1 MAFNVSEDIVDAL
14 LDKLAT
20 DDGFRALFQKDP
32 RAALAQVGDKAS
44 ADSSVKEGAWNCMAV
59 GELASKEAIK
69 ATRDALRKQL
79 VSAQAAQSPI
89 ALEASRG

>member
-1 MAFNVSEDIVDAL
+1 MSFNLSPETADAL
-14 LDKLAT
+14 LEKLAT

-44 ADSSVKEGAWNCMAV
+44 ADSAIEEGAWSCMAV
-59 GELASKEAIK
+59 GELASKETIQ

-79 VSAQAAQSPI
+79 VSAQAGQHPI

>member
-1 MAFNVSEDIVDAL
+1 
-14 LDKLAT
+14 
-20 DDGFRALFQKDP
+20 
-32 RAALAQVGDKAS
+32 
-44 ADSSVKEGAWNCMAV
+44 V

-79 VSAQAAQSPI
+79 LSAQAAQSPI

>member
-1 MAFNVSEDIVDAL
+1 MSFTLSEDTVDAL

-44 ADSSVKEGAWNCMAV
+44 ADRAVTEGAWSCLAV
-59 GELASKEAIK
+59 GELASKETIK
-69 ATRDALRKQL
+69 ATRDSLRKQL
-79 VSAQAAQSPI
+79 VSAQAGQHPI
-89 ALEASRG
+89 SLEVSRR